1 MRFLTRGYS
10 SFRALAAQKLGVCP
24 FCIRA
29 AGLGVTISWAGAI
42 ALRIFWPQPLVL
54 AAALVLAVAFSLLL
68 LAHLVAYSVRVA
80 RELRDFQ
87 EGRLPIRPPRDYD
100 ASRRRFLL
108 RVAQAGVGMLAL
120 SLLGPR
126 AASAIPFMDPCAG
139 RYNPDA
145 ENIGVGDDEAAA
157 KANYEAMALSYCNGF
172 CFLREC
178 AAGSQCERVGRENV
192 KMATKPVCHFDADRG
207 FWICTGKVVFCE
219 CACQQCEKAA
229 KPPWPQDGIAG
240 GGPTKREAEDQCAA
254 AAVRS
259 CDDYCARLFLA
270 CPGPPECRR
279 DPNQQVVHNC
289 KCRQTGQNSWF
300 CEGAVKRCN
309 CRCT

>member
-54 AAALVLAVAFSLLL
+54 AAALVLAVAFS
-68 LAHLVAYSVRVA
+68 
-80 RELRDFQ
+80 
-87 EGRLPIRPPRDYD
+87 
-100 ASRRRFLL
+100 LL

-178 AAGSQCERVGRENV
+178 AAGAQCERGGRGEG
-192 KMATKPVCHFDADRG
+192 KKAT
-207 FWICTGKVVFCE
+207 E
-219 CACQQCEKAA
+219 
-229 KPPWPQDGIAG
+229 
-240 GGPTKREAEDQCAA
+240 
-254 AAVRS
+254 
-259 CDDYCARLFLA
+259 
-270 CPGPPECRR
+270 
-279 DPNQQVVHNC
+279 
-289 KCRQTGQNSWF
+289 
-300 CEGAVKRCN
+300 
-309 CRCT
+309 